1 MRRLTTRRLGAWLA
15 APLVLLT
22 LAVTAVPAAAAT
34 KPPKVFGVYT
44 VYGSYGKKSH
54 QTFSMT
60 LYKDH
65 TGKDHFGDT
74 IEWTLDGKNL
84 TMHFNVGAGES
95 TYLGTKRASGFSTK
109 KAPGTLSNV
118 NGGTGTWYAVKVAA

>member
-1 MRRLTTRRLGAWLA
+1 MRRLGARRLGAWLC

-22 LAVTAVPAAAAT
+22 LAVTALPAAAAT
-34 KPPKVFGVYT
+34 TPKVFGTYT

-54 QTFSMT
+54 QSFSLT

-74 IEWTLDGKNL
+74 ITWTLDGKSL
-84 TMHFNVGAGES
+84 TMHFNIDAGEW
-95 TYLGTKRASGFSTK
+95 TYLGTKRASGFNTAK
-109 KAPGTLSNV
+109 NPGTLSNV
-118 NGGTGTWYAVKVAA
+118 NGGTGTWYAVKTTG